1 MHLRQHENKKMRKV
15 MRTQIVL
22 GLVKSIL
29 KCASVQC
36 NQLMISR
43 MGIQALPL
51 FLICDLIEMIKDQD
65 DNASLLAWLPMFT
78 EHNGDTRGLPIA
90 SSLIN

>member
-1 MHLRQHENKKMRKV
+1 MREV